1 MQTQEN
7 TNSPLRNSRI
17 TIQSFQNVA
26 QVRANM
32 KLKKVKDRLQGYIIG
47 QEEEQLF
54 DVPISSD
61 EIMFNDIDR
70 IIQFGD
76 VRVRLGEKY
85 RQQKQVIERVLRK
98 YERIGN
104 ATQ

>member
-1 MQTQEN
+1 
-7 TNSPLRNSRI
+7 
-17 TIQSFQNVA
+17 
-26 QVRANM
+26 M
-32 KLKKVKDRLQGYIIG
+32 KLKKVKDRLQGYIVG
-47 QEEEQLF
+47 QEEELLF

-85 RQQKQVIERVLRK
+85 R
-98 YERIGN
+98 
-104 ATQ
+104 